1 MTQSS
6 LNVERRSATTTPVPA
21 ARSHIEEVAMLV
33 DVSKCIGCKACTSAC
48 YQWNDLREDIGNA
61 VGNYDATATDLSDRM
76 WSVMRFTEIETPE
89 RGVEWLM
96 RKDACMH
103 CADPGCLKAC
113 PSPGAIVKLANG
125 IVDINQAN
133 CIGCG
138 YCVSACPFNIPRLSK
153 TDNKAYKC
161 TMCSDR
167 VAVGLEPSCVKTCPT
182 GAIQFG
188 AKTDMLAKGEKRLG
202 YLKQRGYAQPA
213 VYNPQGV
220 GGTHVM
226 YVLPHGDKPG
236 LYNGLPA
243 NPSISPWVEMW
254 RGATK
259 PLMSVGLG
267 LGVLAMFYH
276 YVTRGPVDEDAAEEA
291 HDSNEGGKA

>member
-1 MTQSS
+1 M
-6 LNVERRSATTTPVPA
+6 PA

-33 DVSKCIGCKACTSAC
+33 DVSKCIGCKACTAAC
-48 YQWNDLREDIGNA
+48 FQWNDLREDIGNG

-76 WSVMRFTEIETPE
+76 WSVMRFSEVETPE

-103 CADPGCLKAC
+103 CADPGCLAAC
-113 PSPGAIVKLANG
+113 PAPGAIVKHANG
-125 IVDINQAN
+125 IVDFDQAH

-138 YCVSACPFNIPRLSK
+138 YCVSACPFNIPRVSK
-153 TDNKAYKC
+153 ADNKAYKC
-161 TMCSDR
+161 TLCSDR
-167 VAVGLEPSCVKTCPT
+167 VAVGLAPSCVKTCPT

-188 AKTDMLAKGEKRLG
+188 SKADMLARGESRLG

-226 YVLPHGDKPG
+226 YVLPHGDKPEM
-236 LYNGLPA
+236 YNGLPKD
-243 NPSISPWVEMW
+243 PQISALTRLW
-254 RGATK
+254 RGSSK
-259 PLMSVGLG
+259 PILSLG
-267 LGVLAMFYH
+267 LGVAALAAFYH
-276 YVTRGPVDEDAAEEA
+276 YVTRGPVEEDEGHEVAETQQ
-291 HDSNEGGKA
+291 GGQP

>member
-1 MTQSS
+1 MTDRN
-6 LNVERRSATTTPVPA
+6 LNVERRSATTTPMPS

-33 DVSKCIGCKACTSAC
+33 DVSKCIGCKACTAAC
-48 YQWNDLREDIGNA
+48 FQWNDLREDIGDG
-61 VGNYDATATDLSDRM
+61 VGNYAESTDLSDRM
-76 WSVMRFTEIETPE
+76 WSVMRFNEIETPE

-103 CADPGCLKAC
+103 CADPGCLTAC
-113 PSPGAIVKLANG
+113 PSPGAIVKHANG
-125 IVDINQAN
+125 IVDFDQAH

-138 YCVSACPFNIPRLSK
+138 YCVSACPFDIPRVSK
-153 TDNKAYKC
+153 VDNKAYKC
-161 TMCSDR
+161 TLCSDR

-213 VYNPQGV
+213 VYNPAGV

-226 YVLPHGDKPG
+226 YVLPHGDKPE
-236 LYNGLPA
+236 LYNGLPKD
-243 NPSISPWVEMW
+243 PQISALTRLW
-254 RGATK
+254 RGSSK
-259 PLMSVGLG
+259 PLLSVGLG
-267 LGVLAMFYH
+267 LGVLAAVYH
-276 YVTRGPVDEDAAEEA
+276 YVTRGPVEEDDGHEA
-291 HDSNEGGKA
+291 TEPQKGSQA